1 MDSKHLD
8 RISKASCTAL
18 RTSAATRGTEA
29 PADPRPSDDDDDDE
43 NSDQDEDEDD
53 GKYDAIILPLRS
65 DGNDPYERIVG
76 GGGVQGQRRRDLDCS
91 CRCRRSDAAV
101 SIVVPVSNAP

>member
-29 PADPRPSDDDDDDE
+29 PADPRPSDDDDDE

-53 GKYDAIILPLRS
+53 GKDDAAILPLRS
-65 DGNDPYERIVG
+65 DGNDPCERIVC
-76 GGGVQGQRRRDLDCS
+76 GGGVQGQRRRDLDCG

-101 SIVVPVSNAP
+101 VIVVPDSTAP